1 MYGSLVFLGGTNRPD
16 FLQRAVTPRALPP
29 VEAMTSGTLAS
40 ADGESHD
47 PQDQQDNR
55 GNPQEMYGEPGTEE
69 DQDEQQ
75 CENEQHETRL
85 LSIDPQNPR

>member
-1 MYGSLVFLGGTNRPD
+1 VAPFVSAWNDRPGSPP
-16 FLQRAVTPRALPP
+16 QRTVTPKALPP
-29 VEAMTSGTLAS
+29 VEAMAPGTLTS

-47 PQDQQDNR
+47 PQDQQDDR

-85 LSIDPQNPR
+85 LFN

>member
-1 MYGSLVFLGGTNRPD
+1 MAP
-16 FLQRAVTPRALPP
+16 
-29 VEAMTSGTLAS
+29 GTLAS

-47 PQDQQDNR
+47 PQNQQDDR
-55 GNPQEMYGEPGTEE
+55 SNPQQMYGEPGTEE

-85 LSIDPQNPR
+85 LSIDSKTPGDPGEVKQCEGETPT

>member
-1 MYGSLVFLGGTNRPD
+1 VAPLPFSVEQIAQMFFSGQSCREP
-16 FLQRAVTPRALPP
+16 LPP

-47 PQDQQDNR
+47 PQDQQDDR

-85 LSIDPQNPR
+85 LFN